1 MIEQYSDRILRADTA
16 LSRAVEFG
24 IRLQELEART
34 RQIAEQKSEVE
45 DKHKTLLHQLEV
57 TGEAIEYLKVM
68 ISMLSEKGLE
78 SLRGLLSQGLS
89 TIFDGC
95 GYSVDIKID
104 DHGQNKTAEFIL
116 VEPLPD
122 GEFRKTPL
130 ASSNGQGIVTM
141 VSFILRIFFICH
153 LNLRRF
159 VVMDESLSQLSKEYV
174 DGLFAFMRTLVD
186 DLGFTFLMIS
196 HDQRFIP
203 YADSVYEMNHG
214 AIKKVRGGKDDE

>member
-1 MIEQYSDRILRADTA
+1 MTNQYAMILDRADQVMD
-16 LSRAVEFG
+16 RAMKIGV
-24 IRLQELEART
+24 RLQELDT
-34 RQIAEQKSEVE
+34 RIRQTQEQKTDVE
-45 DKHKTLLHQLEV
+45 NRHTRLLHDLEI
-57 TGEAIEYLKVM
+57 TAEATEYLKIM

-78 SLRGLLSQGLS
+78 SLKNLLSQGLS
-89 TIFDGC
+89 TIFEGC
-95 GYSVDIKID
+95 GYSVDIRID

-116 VEPLPD
+116 VEPLAN

-159 VVMDESLSQLSKEYV
+159 VIMDESLSQLSKEYV

-214 AIKKVRGGKDDE
+214 VIKRVRGGSDYE